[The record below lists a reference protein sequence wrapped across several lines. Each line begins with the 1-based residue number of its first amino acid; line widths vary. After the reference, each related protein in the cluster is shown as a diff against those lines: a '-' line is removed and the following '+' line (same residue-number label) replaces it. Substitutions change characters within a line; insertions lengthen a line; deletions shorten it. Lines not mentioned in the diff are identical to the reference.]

1 MPNTNPK
8 SALQEMV
15 LEHKF
20 DLPKYILLKKGG
32 PDHEPNFVVRVEA
45 LNLMSTGRGKTMKL
59 AELSAAKKLIKI
71 IDKDLK
77 NFK

>member
-20 DLPKYILLKKGG
+20 DLPKYILLEKDG

-45 LNLMSTGRGKTMKL
+45 LNLRSTGRGKTVKL
-59 AELSAAKKLIKI
+59 AELSAAKKLLSIVNN
-71 IDKDLK
+71 DLK